1 MVIKEYVSLS
11 LAQLE
16 KAIDYGKVDEIINAS
31 LNALQSPN
39 TTMEFLVELEDNL
52 EQVSPL
58 SCTSAQWSCY
68 RYAMIRLHELIKQQK
83 TAALCH

>member
-1 MVIKEYVSLS
+1 M
-11 LAQLE
+11 AQLE

-58 SCTSAQWSCY
+58 SCTSVQWSCY

-83 TAALCH
+83 TALLCH

>member
-1 MVIKEYVSLS
+1 MVIKEYISLS

-31 LNALQSPN
+31 LNALQSPDA
-39 TTMEFLVELEDNL
+39 TMGFLVELEDNL
-52 EQVSPL
+52 ELVSPL
-58 SCTSAQWSCY
+58 DCTSTQWSCY

-83 TAALCH
+83 SGLLCH